1 MYLCVSSVYLLY
13 WHVYSSDRIFWN
25 KQNHPPN
32 LKGCVV
38 LFVSWLVVSTHLQNI
53 RQIGLFPQIG
63 VTIKKYLKPPPSFA
77 LTQRIPLSFFSSVN
91 PIETIGRLKNCNVHD
106 QSERLQYLNDPFIL
120 SKKTKITFHC
130 IDLVSQG
137 FPFQGSYKK
146 LPIMKGRMRKSWFAS
161 NWKPSFRTTIFTN
174 LKKYATSIFATSLG
188 APKKNNQD
196 SEVQKNAPTISPTSK
211 GIKLVKPQ
219 NPWKNVVFHQPLW
232 KIWPSKLDHET
243 PKGKMDE
250 FTSRWIR
257 KSCHRATLGPEE
269 LHLGENKSTKPPW
282 GKTPQPPSKIP
293 MGIF

>member
-1 MYLCVSSVYLLY
+1 MWNRMFFKSLDGFLHLGVQQKFMFLCVSSVYLLY

-38 LFVSWLVVSTHLQNI
+38 LFVFWLVVSTHLQNI

-63 VTIKKYLKPPPSFA
+63 VNIKKY
-77 LTQRIPLSFFSSVN
+77 FSSVN

-161 NWKPSFRTTIFTN
+161 NWKPSFWTAIFTN

-188 APKKNNQD
+188 APKK
-196 SEVQKNAPTISPTSK
+196 KTIKTRRYK
-211 GIKLVKPQ
+211 KMHQ
-219 NPWKNVVFHQPLW
+219 QFHQP
-232 KIWPSKLDHET
+232 
-243 PKGKMDE
+243 PKV
-250 FTSRWIR
+250 
-257 KSCHRATLGPEE
+257 
-269 LHLGENKSTKPPW
+269 
-282 GKTPQPPSKIP
+282 
-293 MGIF
+293 